1 MIRFLNLFAWLA
13 MGASVAACFADHH
26 WLLDMLTHLPMH
38 YLLILITAFAFAIGQ
53 KRWLFSTSLIA
64 LIAWNAYV
72 VSPQFSPNMQDA
84 LNLSESARF
93 KSSNRYR
100 LVVLNVLRT
109 NQKYEQTWQ
118 EVLATNADF
127 IYLMESH
134 PQWSPLYRRSIDLYP
149 HQQDIPHH
157 AYTGVA
163 FLSKHPWSSIEVIP
177 SGIIT
182 NPSVDAQFQKLSNLR
197 IIATHPV
204 PPFGAEL
211 TKAREDQLIGL
222 ADRLT
227 PETPNLLIG
236 DFNVSPWSPSFDR
249 VLRRGDLRDVSR
261 GYGPTPTMG
270 PLPTWFGG
278 LKFDHVLANTN
289 IVTVDFQI
297 IAVTGSDH
305 RMLIYDFIVQE

>member
-1 MIRFLNLFAWLA
+1 MLRFLNLFAWLA
-13 MGASVAACFADHH
+13 MGASAAACFADYN
-26 WLLDMLTHLPMH
+26 WILDMLTHLPMQ
-38 YLLILITAFAFAIGQ
+38 YLLVLITALAFAIGE
-53 KRWLFSTSLIA
+53 KRWLFSTSLFVS
-64 LIAWNAYV
+64 IAWNAYV
-72 VSPQFSPNMQDA
+72 VSPQFFPNKQDTVHR
-84 LNLSESARF
+84 SESANF
-93 KSSNRYR
+93 ESSKRYR
-100 LVVLNVLRT
+100 VVILNVLRT
-109 NQKYEQTWQ
+109 NQKIEQTWQ
-118 EVLATNADF
+118 EVLTTNADF

-134 PQWSPLYRRSIDLYP
+134 PQWSPLYRRSLNQYP

-182 NPSVDAQFQKLSNLR
+182 NPSIDAQFQSLSNLR

-211 TKAREDQLIGL
+211 TKAREDQLISL
-222 ADRLT
+222 ADRL
-227 PETPNLLIG
+227 PQETSNLLIG

-249 VLRRGDLRDVSR
+249 VLRHGGLRDVSR
-261 GYGPTPTMG
+261 GYGPSPTLG

-278 LKFDHVLANTN
+278 LKFDHVLANAH

-297 IAVTGSDH
+297 VSVTGSDH
-305 RMLIYDFIVQE
+305 RMLIYDFIVKE